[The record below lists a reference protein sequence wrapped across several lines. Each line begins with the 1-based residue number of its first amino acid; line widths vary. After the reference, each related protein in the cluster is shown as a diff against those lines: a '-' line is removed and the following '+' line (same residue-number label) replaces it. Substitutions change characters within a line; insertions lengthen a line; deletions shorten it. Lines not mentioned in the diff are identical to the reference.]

1 MNFLLL
7 EFVRKVKILLQKKS
21 DVYVVTDIDEKLLEY
36 NKEMINQKIKE
47 IWLQIE
53 SHMNDMQFNIMLTRW
68 HDVVLELSW
77 LKDINSKIS
86 FWHRTIDF
94 STGKLVHMSKE
105 MSESELE
112 ICTILTN
119 DLKKKIWEN
128 LEQVKIL

>member
-1 MNFLLL
+1 
-7 EFVRKVKILLQKKS
+7 
-21 DVYVVTDIDEKLLEY
+21 
-36 NKEMINQKIKE
+36 
-47 IWLQIE
+47 
-53 SHMNDMQFNIMLTRW
+53 MQFNIILIRQ
-68 HDVVLELSW
+68 HNVVLELSW

-112 ICTILTN
+112 ICTISAN